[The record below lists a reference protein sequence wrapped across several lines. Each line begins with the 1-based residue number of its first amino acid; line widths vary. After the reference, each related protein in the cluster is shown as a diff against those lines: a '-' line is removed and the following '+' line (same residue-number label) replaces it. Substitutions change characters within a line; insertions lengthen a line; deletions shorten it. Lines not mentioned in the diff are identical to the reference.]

1 MTIKNLKVCLDNYNS
16 SCLVRV
22 VETKPNYPIGIIKN
36 EEILKTVK
44 HKQEISTVKDLML
57 ELDKFKE
64 KDKQISFCLNGEQ
77 HKIVKIKQ
85 FGLYIYIFVEPEEK
99 YIITN

>member
-1 MTIKNLKVCLDNYNS
+1 MTVKIFKDCLENYNP
-16 SCLVRV
+16 SCLVRA
-22 VETKPNYPIGIIKN
+22 VETKPNCPIGIIKN

-44 HKQEISTVKDLML
+44 YKQEISTVKDLIL

-64 KDKQISFCLNGEQ
+64 KDKQISFSLNGEQ
-77 HKIVKIKQ
+77 HKIMKIKQ
-85 FGLYIYIFVEPEEK
+85 FGLYVYVFVEPEEK

>member
-1 MTIKNLKVCLDNYNS
+1 MTVKNLKVCLDNYNS

-22 VETKPNYPIGIIKN
+22 VKTKPNRGIIRN
-36 EEILKTVK
+36 EEVLKTVK

-77 HKIVKIKQ
+77 YKIMEIKQ
-85 FGLYIYIFVEPEEK
+85 FGLYVYIFVEPEEK